1 MESIRK
7 KNCFRL
13 ELSSVFFAFST
24 LNAQIKIE
32 FSPTGEVKKP
42 SQIRARFSE
51 SMIPLGNPKFSL
63 VPFEI
68 HCPLQGAQRWVDD
81 KNWVLEFPELL
92 PGGIVCTFETKKV
105 KSVAGNFLN
114 EGEKFSFHTGGPE
127 LEESYTFPYEGIYID
142 EDQIF
147 ILNLDTEIDRSSAN
161 DYIYFVVDGLKDKI
175 GFSYVKDSV
184 EKEILKTRTIQ
195 KTDRMILIKPDQKF
209 PSGQK
214 VYLVLE
220 KGLKSKS
227 GVPRSSTRKIEY
239 SVRQTFRAEF
249 NCDRV
254 NAKAACIPSLP
265 LTLRFNSPVSVEI
278 LKKIQLQT
286 YDGKTIPA
294 KVHSENGDNQY
305 GVSFPV
311 PLTPKSKF
319 QIILPSGI
327 KDDAGRI
334 LSNQSSFPLTVFTDD
349 YPPLLKFASK
359 FGILERFPEAVLPV
373 TIRNLEAENPV
384 RLYQVKTSPDTED
397 KIKEQFDNLKEKGKE
412 ILNWAIGKEEKEK
425 SNPPK
430 QFTGKELILGSG
442 EISEILR
449 YLKTIEDLDHNK
461 SIFESFQN
469 KISTNDI
476 KLQSNHG
483 VRRFEVVGI
492 PLKKPG
498 FHVVEMKS
506 DILGNSLLGIN
517 QPFYVRTAALVTNLA
532 LHLKWGNESSLVWV
546 TKLNDAKP
554 VSNADIQIFNCKNE
568 KIFTGKT
575 GPSGTLMIKG
585 VLAKNKVP
593 HCSWKSYESGLFLTA
608 SFEDDF
614 TFTHTGWQNGIENW
628 RFNLPSGDYG
638 NENVIFHPILDRTLF
653 RAGETASIK
662 LVSRTKKSFGFEI
675 PSQNEYPVF
684 AKIVHSGS
692 NKEYS
697 ISLKWD
703 REGTSTFQ
711 FKIPKEANLG
721 AYQILLP
728 SKDRGE
734 FSIGEFRVEEFRVP
748 LMKADIQT
756 SGSNINPSK
765 LGITGNVRYLSGG
778 GAGKLP
784 VLLRTRVTLDRGA
797 YFSDYSDFSFSNGK
811 VNQEET
817 NEEPNIGFT
826 KTQLTL
832 DEKGFL
838 KVRFDQF
845 QNLIQLKN

>member
-1 MESIRK
+1 
-7 KNCFRL
+7 
-13 ELSSVFFAFST
+13 
-24 LNAQIKIE
+24 
-32 FSPTGEVKKP
+32 
-42 SQIRARFSE
+42 
-51 SMIPLGNPKFSL
+51 
-63 VPFEI
+63 
-68 HCPLQGAQRWVDD
+68 
-81 KNWVLEFPELL
+81 
-92 PGGIVCTFETKKV
+92 
-105 KSVAGNFLN
+105 
-114 EGEKFSFHTGGPE
+114 
-127 LEESYTFPYEGIYID
+127 
-142 EDQIF
+142 
-147 ILNLDTEIDRSSAN
+147 
-161 DYIYFVVDGLKDKI
+161 
-175 GFSYVKDSV
+175 
-184 EKEILKTRTIQ
+184 
-195 KTDRMILIKPDQKF
+195 DRMILIKPDQKF

-227 GVPRSSTRKIEY
+227 GVPRTSTRKIEY

-254 NAKAACIPSLP
+254 NAKAGCIPSLP
-265 LTLRFNSPVSVEI
+265 LTLRFNSSVSVEI

-294 KVHSENGDNQY
+294 KVHSENGDYQY

-327 KDDAGRI
+327 KDDAGRT

-469 KISTNDI
+469 KFSTNDI

-483 VRRFEVVGI
+483 ARRFEVVGI

-498 FHVVEMKS
+498 FHVIEMKS

-532 LHLKWGNESSLVWV
+532 LHFKWGNESSLVWV

-554 VSNADIQIFNCKNE
+554 VSNADIQVFNCKNE

-585 VLAKNKVP
+585 ILAKNKIP
-593 HCSWKSYESGLFLTA
+593 HCSWKSYENGLFLSA
-608 SFEDDF
+608 SVEDDF

-684 AKIVHSGS
+684 VKIVHSGS

-703 REGTSTFQ
+703 REGTSSFQ

-811 VNQEET
+811 VNQEKT
-817 NEEPNIGFT
+817 SEESNIGFT

-832 DEKGFL
+832 DEKGFFESTIRSIPESDTTQKLETELEYRDPNGEIQSIYRSFPIYPSQYHVGITSEGWAAVQDSVKL
-838 KVRFDQF
+838 KVAVLD
-845 QNLIQLKN
+845 LKGTPVEGKK